1 MLLVD
6 HAIDCSGD
14 TYASMQVYASVMIA
28 VLPVGFGLAALVG
41 LWQLRHILREA
52 NEADMDEH
60 PRLATSPL
68 RPLFGSYKPVVA
80 AWYDVLDMGRRIV
93 LTCVTGEFG
102 SSLPAMNPSSP
113 SLLTIAPRPPPSG
126 P

>member
-6 HAIDCSGD
+6 HAVDCTSNA
-14 TYASMQVYASVMIA
+14 YVSMQVYASVMIA

-68 RPLFGSYKPVVA
+68 RPLFGSYKPSVA
-80 AWYDVLDMGRRIV
+80 AWYDVLDMGRRALHICPLTDREIV
-93 LTCVTGEFG
+93 YAYNTLDARTVTWCET
-102 SSLPAMNPSSP
+102 SRL
-113 SLLTIAPRPPPSG
+113 
-126 P
+126 